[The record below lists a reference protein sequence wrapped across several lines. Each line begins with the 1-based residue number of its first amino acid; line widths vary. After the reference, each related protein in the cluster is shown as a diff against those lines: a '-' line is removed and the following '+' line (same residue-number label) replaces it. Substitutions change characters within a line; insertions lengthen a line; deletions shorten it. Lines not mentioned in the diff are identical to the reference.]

1 MTNGPTTSPPAASM
15 GERGKML
22 REFHDAYGV
31 PMRDM
36 PTSDVPELERLLRAR
51 LVLEEAL
58 EFVEAMGCTVYA
70 PDSFIEGQLTQ
81 VVPTDIQI
89 QIDPTRDVDLELAA
103 DALADTAY
111 VVEGSA
117 VQLGIDLDP
126 VFAEV
131 HRSNMSKLGAD
142 GKPIYRAEDGKVLKG
157 PGFRPPDIGRVLRD
171 LGWNDPHCVAQAGP

>member
-22 REFHDAYGV
+22 RQFHDAYGV

-58 EFVEAMGCTVYA
+58 EFVEAMGCTVYV
-70 PDSFIEGQLTQ
+70 PDFMGGMAQ
-81 VVPTDIQI
+81 VVPSSDMLV
-89 QIDPTRDVDLELAA
+89 QIDPTRDMDLELAA

-142 GKPIYRAEDGKVLKG
+142 GKPIYRTEDGKVLKG

-171 LGWNDPHCVAQAGP
+171 LGWNDPHCVTQAAP

>member
-1 MTNGPTTSPPAASM
+1 M

-22 REFHDAYGV
+22 RQFHDAYGV

-36 PTSDVPELERLLRAR
+36 PTSDVPELERVLRAR

-58 EFVEAMGCTVYA
+58 EFVEAMGCTAYA
-70 PDSFIEGQLTQ
+70 SDFMGG
-81 VVPTDIQI
+81 PTRVGADVDV
-89 QIDPTRDVDLELAA
+89 QIDPTRDMDLELAA

-131 HRSNMSKLGAD
+131 PVVD
-142 GKPIYRAEDGKVLKG
+142 
-157 PGFRPPDIGRVLRD
+157 
-171 LGWNDPHCVAQAGP
+171 VA